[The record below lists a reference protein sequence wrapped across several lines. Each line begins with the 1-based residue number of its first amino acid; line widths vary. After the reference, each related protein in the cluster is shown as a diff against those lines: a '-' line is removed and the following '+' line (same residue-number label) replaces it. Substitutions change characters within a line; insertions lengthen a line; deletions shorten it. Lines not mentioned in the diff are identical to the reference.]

1 MGIVAVYGTDEI
13 VGGGKQRYELQI
25 MWVEII
31 KHYGYLESGY
41 ELQIMQVKIIK
52 QYGYLDLL

>member
-1 MGIVAVYGTDEI
+1 MAVYGTDEI

-41 ELQIMQVKIIK
+41 ELQIIQVKIIK

>member
-25 MWVEII
+25 MRVEII
-31 KHYGYLESGY
+31 KHYGY
-41 ELQIMQVKIIK
+41 QD
-52 QYGYLDLL
+52 LDMSCRSCR